1 MTQNLSSM
9 SYQKSNFKSIGK
21 LIEPLVRTHGSA
33 SIVSYSKLLN
43 IWGTLVGENISKKA
57 QPIRIKTIKGGDQ
70 NVLYLGMTGPHMAE
84 LSLQIQDI
92 REKINSYYS
101 KEVIAQIKLQRLHN
115 TIDRN
120 VVDLDSLQNFV
131 NTKNTESIDPLMDI
145 VELEHALTKMKNN
158 LTKSRKKNE
167 IITD

>member
-1 MTQNLSSM
+1 MKNAKIFCLCLDDTLLKKVKNLKYIPVGLGVEKFSSEWLTD
-9 SYQKSNFKSIGK
+9 KD
-21 LIEPLVRTHGSA
+21 
-33 SIVSYSKLLN
+33 
-43 IWGTLVGENISKKA
+43 GENISKKA

-120 VVDLDSLQNFV
+120 VVDLDTLQNFV
-131 NTKNTESIDPLMDI
+131 NKKNTESIDPLMDI

-158 LTKSRKKNE
+158 LTNSRKKNE

>member
-1 MTQNLSSM
+1 MT
-9 SYQKSNFKSIGK
+9 YQKSNFKSIGK

-33 SIVSYSKLLN
+33 SIVSYSNLLN

>member
-1 MTQNLSSM
+1 MT
-9 SYQKSNFKSIGK
+9 YQKSNFKSIGK

-33 SIVSYSKLLN
+33 SIVSYSNLLN

-131 NTKNTESIDPLMDI
+131 NTKNTESIEPKLDI
-145 VELEHALTKMKNN
+145 FELEHALIKMKNN
-158 LTKSRKKNE
+158 LINSRKKNDTIAE
-167 IITD
+167 

>member
-1 MTQNLSSM
+1 MT
-9 SYQKSNFKSIGK
+9 YQKSNFKSIGK
-21 LIEPLVRTHGSA
+21 LIEPLVRTHGRA

-43 IWGTLVGENISKKA
+43 IWGTLVGENVSKKA

-158 LTKSRKKNE
+158 LTNSRKKNE